1 MTYCFRFKCLNC
13 SLLLA
18 FLLFFQM
25 NLKAQVDLSGLDKI
39 LMQNDKFLGK
49 NKLLVVQK
57 DGKTIFLKETEDFK
71 LKMPAP
77 VGASS
82 KWLTATLEIG
92 RAHV

>member
-1 MTYCFRFKCLNC
+1 
-13 SLLLA
+13 
-18 FLLFFQM
+18 M

-82 KWLTATLEIG
+82 KWLTAALVMIFVDEGKLSLDDQVSKYI
-92 RAHV
+92 